1 MKYYFTDTTEFSYT
15 VDNVNERADGT
26 RALRLEGVFQ
36 KAGVKNANGRM
47 YPREILER
55 EIDKHENTLSE
66 KRMLGE
72 IDHPSDPRIHLDK
85 ASHAITELKMDED
98 GIVYGSLEV
107 LQTPAGKLLESLIR
121 SGVKLG
127 ISSRGTGSV
136 KEDKD
141 ESANIVQDDYNLI
154 TFDIVADPSTPGA
167 WPEMVKESVDGEN
180 WVDPGVLKSKTETA
194 IVEED
199 ERSDA
204 FNDCL
209 VDALDMILKK
219 S

>member
-1 MKYYFTDTTEFSYT
+1 
-15 VDNVNERADGT
+15 
-26 RALRLEGVFQ
+26 
-36 KAGVKNANGRM
+36 
-47 YPREILER
+47 
-55 EIDKHENTLSE
+55 
-66 KRMLGE
+66 
-72 IDHPSDPRIHLDK
+72 
-85 ASHAITELKMDED
+85 
-98 GIVYGSLEV
+98 